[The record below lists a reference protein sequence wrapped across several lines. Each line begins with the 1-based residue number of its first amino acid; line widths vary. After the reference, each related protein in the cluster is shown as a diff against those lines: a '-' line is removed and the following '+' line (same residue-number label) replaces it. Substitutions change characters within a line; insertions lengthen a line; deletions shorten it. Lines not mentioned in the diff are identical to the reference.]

1 MQIFQM
7 QYIEIIEKNQK
18 QKKAKKNRI
27 SNEKKK
33 SEFKIMLEK

>member
-1 MQIFQM
+1 M

-18 QKKAKKNRI
+18 QKKTKKNRI